1 MFNIYGVGNNF
12 VHIIYLKTH
21 VNPKYLPFD
30 AVFGI
35 LPLSLCFNLGF
46 RDVDL
51 IGDALSVVFECV
63 ILFLFDVLPGEVK
76 DPFSFALFLVSFER
90 ALFEEDIL
98 RLIRSFSFEDWITKK
113 QLLAVILLS
122 SHKTIIVSFY

>member
-1 MFNIYGVGNNF
+1 MLNIYGVGNTILF
-12 VHIIYLKTH
+12 IIYLKTH

-63 ILFLFDVLPGEVK
+63 TLFLFDVLPGEVK

-113 QLLAVILLS
+113 
-122 SHKTIIVSFY
+122 TIIDCHSVKFP

>member
-1 MFNIYGVGNNF
+1 M
-12 VHIIYLKTH
+12 
-21 VNPKYLPFD
+21 
-30 AVFGI
+30 FGI

-51 IGDALSVVFECV
+51 IGDGLSVAFECV
-63 ILFLFDVLPGEVK
+63 TLFLVDVLPVEVK

-113 QLLAVILLS
+113 QLSIVIQLS
-122 SHKTIIVSFY
+122 SRKI

>member
-1 MFNIYGVGNNF
+1 M
-12 VHIIYLKTH
+12 
-21 VNPKYLPFD
+21 
-30 AVFGI
+30 
-35 LPLSLCFNLGF
+35 SLCFNLGF

-51 IGDALSVVFECV
+51 IGDALSVVFV
-63 ILFLFDVLPGEVK
+63 TLFLFDVLPGEVK

-113 QLLAVILLS
+113 QLLTVILLS
-122 SHKTIIVSFY
+122 SHKPIIVSFY

>member
-1 MFNIYGVGNNF
+1 MHMELFISN
-12 VHIIYLKTH
+12 LSTH
-21 VNPKYLPFD
+21 ASPKYLPFD

-51 IGDALSVVFECV
+51 IGDGLSVAFECV
-63 ILFLFDVLPGEVK
+63 TLFLVDVLPVEVK

-113 QLLAVILLS
+113 QLSIVIQLS
-122 SHKTIIVSFY
+122 SRKI

>member
-1 MFNIYGVGNNF
+1 M
-12 VHIIYLKTH
+12 
-21 VNPKYLPFD
+21 
-30 AVFGI
+30 
-35 LPLSLCFNLGF
+35 
-46 RDVDL
+46 DL

-113 QLLAVILLS
+113 QLLIAVLLS
-122 SHKTIIVSFY
+122 SHKKINS